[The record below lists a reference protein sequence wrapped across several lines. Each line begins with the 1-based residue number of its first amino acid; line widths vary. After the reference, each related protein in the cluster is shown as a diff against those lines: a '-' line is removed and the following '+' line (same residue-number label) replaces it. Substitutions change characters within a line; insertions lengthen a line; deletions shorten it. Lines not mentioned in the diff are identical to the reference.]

1 MHSIPARLEVTG
13 DTVLHS
19 PTWPLGLAA
28 LLPVARPGRV
38 AIRWRGYLDV
48 DKLLDLFE
56 DTLPYVNRGASCKVA
71 AAVFS
76 GGEVEWLPL
85 DARGD
90 LLRHIGQRGAPEY
103 LRIES
108 TLGPELGGPLASVA
122 WINHDAAPLVM
133 GAQSQQAAG
142 VEIPT
147 AAAASEARAS
157 IARAVYSTRPP
168 EDADSTQ
175 HSGEEVSRGVAELMA
190 DISSMSLGPPRQA
203 S

>member
-1 MHSIPARLEVTG
+1 MHSIATRLEGTG

-48 DKLLDLFE
+48 DKLLDLFD
-56 DTLPYVNRGASCKVA
+56 DTLRYVDHGASFKVA
-71 AAVFS
+71 AAVNS
-76 GGEVEWLPL
+76 GGEVERLPL
-85 DARGD
+85 RDRGH
-90 LLRHIGQRGAPEY
+90 LLQHIGQRGAPEY

-108 TLGPELGGPLASVA
+108 TLGTEPGGPPASVA
-122 WINHDAAPLVM
+122 WINHDAAPLGM

-147 AAAASEARAS
+147 AAAASEVRIS

-175 HSGEEVSRGVAELMA
+175 HSEEAVLRGVAELMA
-190 DISSMSLGPPRQA
+190 DISNVSLNSPRQA
-203 S
+203 G